1 MFFKKILLPVDGS
14 EHSKKAVLYARG
26 IARSQGAEV
35 VLFHAYAPISE
46 LIGGDSKK
54 ELIQESIA
62 QSEALIKPYK
72 EILTQDGISFTEKI
86 VMGRPSEKIIQTCEE
101 EGCDGIVLGSRGLSD
116 FEGLFVGSVCHQ
128 VLHLAKLPVLV
139 VR

>member
-14 EHSKKAVLYARG
+14 EHSNRAVSYACG

-35 VLFHAYAPISE
+35 ILFHAYPPISE

-54 ELIQESIA
+54 ELIEESIK
-62 QSEALIKPYK
+62 QSEAMLKPSKDKLNEHDIK
-72 EILTQDGISFTEKI
+72 FTEKI
-86 VMGRPSEKIIQTCEE
+86 TMGRPAEHIIKTCEE
-101 EGCDGIVLGSRGLSD
+101 LGCDGIVLGSRGLSD
-116 FEGLFVGSVCHQ
+116 FEGLFIGSVAHQ
-128 VLHLAKLPVLV
+128 VLHLATIPVLV